1 MYIYYQCGVFLA
13 GYDCLIEQFNTLIR
27 KLMYI
32 TFCLQTEPQDYVA
45 AENQFRWMAFITN
58 SCLSICFDPF

>member
-1 MYIYYQCGVFLA
+1 MTG
-13 GYDCLIEQFNTLIR
+13 LIEKFNTLIR

-32 TFCLQTEPQDYVA
+32 TFCLLTEPQGYVA